1 MNVAI
6 EPGKWCALGSQR
18 QMASSAPAIAKS
30 SRWRGDNGSSAT
42 RAPLI
47 KTGLKYSTMLTA
59 VSCSPCRQNQ
69 QFRAAHLLTMDQSFG
84 SKPLCPM
91 LRAVI
96 REPSYHGRMRIRRQ
110 VDSKSTSCRRRV
122 GRIQE
127 RSAVDA
133 VAPRPCLFA
142 VKFSDTGTRRLE
154 LTVAASDSSVIVL
167 RIAVSKYEIP
177 PAQARALGGE
187 PAAKSR
193 IRIPARHGRGR
204 GRNK

>member
-6 EPGKWCALGSQR
+6 EPGRWCALGSQR
-18 QMASSAPAIAKS
+18 QIASSAPARAKS

-47 KTGLKYSTMLTA
+47 KTGLKYSTMLTG
-59 VSCSPCRQNQ
+59 C
-69 QFRAAHLLTMDQSFG
+69 FMLTMS
-84 SKPLCPM
+84 
-91 LRAVI
+91 
-96 REPSYHGRMRIRRQ
+96 
-110 VDSKSTSCRRRV
+110 SKSAIPSRSSARHRLKLRLKGVVPHATGSDPGTLLSRQDAPSVGKSTASRRHADV
-122 GRIQE
+122 VLAEFTG
-127 RSAVDA
+127 V
-133 VAPRPCLFA
+133 PRLTPSLQ
-142 VKFSDTGTRRLE
+142 SNSQILGTRRLE

-204 GRNK
+204 GRHK